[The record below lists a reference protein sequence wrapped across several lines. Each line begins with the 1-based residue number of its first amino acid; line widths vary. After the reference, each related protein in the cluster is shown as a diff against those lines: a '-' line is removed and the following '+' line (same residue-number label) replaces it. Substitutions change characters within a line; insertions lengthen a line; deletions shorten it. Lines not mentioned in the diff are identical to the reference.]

1 MIRNKLSSLVSRQL
15 PEFVREDYPT
25 FVAFVEAYYEYLEAQ
40 GVNLKTLRDIDETLE
55 DFISQFK
62 KELAHNLP
70 TVNPINDERFIL
82 SKIKDQ
88 YLAKGSQASF
98 ELLFKLLFGKKVEL
112 FYPGRQLLRASD
124 GRWNQDIS
132 LFAKIDFGDPADIVG
147 KLVTIQTPTR
157 IISVLIDRTQNVIGE
172 VDRVVP
178 VDDGI
183 YEFFLD
189 KKFFGIVSPG
199 DIIQF
204 RDSFQATILPTTAS
218 VKITQRGRNFKVGQI
233 FQLSSGDG
241 SPALLKI
248 TETDSIGGIK
258 YASLIKFGIG
268 YASGFSTTI
277 VADNSIDSL
286 SASGAPTSTLI
297 VTTGTPGAQTYT
309 ATINDPLLGFNEQGF
324 ISTPDYVDIDYVDGT
339 YAGSTIREFFL
350 NFRNAQVG
358 ADEPAVIEVDLGAL
372 TRYPGYYTSNNGF
385 LDDSIYNQYSKYY
398 QDFSYVIKID
408 ERLSAYK
415 SAIKTMVHPAGM
427 ALFGEY
433 NINNEFDLSVSLE
446 SLVKSLGVTLLS
458 LAEVTDSSAV
468 INFDKSV
475 SDSIDTPTDTT
486 RYSFSKQLDT
496 NLDEQLDVL
505 TQAFTKVI
513 SPSAG
518 FTEETVQFTDAE
530 TLEIGKGL
538 STIYAG
544 LLDSTV
550 FELDTVLPTETAT
563 LTEIPLI
570 TTDKYIE
577 PSIIDNITDVGYVV
591 INPYEEGGYF
601 EEVYVNA
608 RDAEFSEI

>member
-25 FVAFVEAYYEYLEAQ
+25 FVAFVEAYYEYLEDQ

-241 SPALLKI
+241 TPALLKV

-372 TRYPGYYTSNNGF
+372 TRYPGYFTSNNGF
-385 LDDSIYNQYSKYY
+385 LDDSIYIQDSKYY
-398 QDFSYVIKID
+398 QAFSYVIKID